1 MPIIQPPPF
10 DVLAI
15 LPIIVISVTAMV
27 VLIVGLFVPREQG
40 GTLGAI
46 GLTGVGVATIAAVSL
61 WGQDRTAFSGAI
73 AADGFFVFFAV
84 VSLAIVALTI
94 ILSAEFVTREGFSAA
109 EYYSLILFAGSG
121 MLILVASRDLI
132 VLLIG
137 LEILSM
143 SLYILAG
150 FAREKLTSEEAAI
163 KYFLL
168 GSFSLALL
176 VYGSA
181 LMYGATGSTQF
192 GAIAESLKQPELLSN
207 PLLLVASALILVG
220 FAFKLSFVPFHMWT
234 PDVYEG
240 APTSVTAFMAVGTK
254 AAVFAGLL
262 RILTEALPAVRT
274 EWSIV
279 LWALAILTMIL
290 GNVAA
295 IVQTN
300 VKRMLAYS
308 SVAQAGYMLVA
319 VVASGVGASIGL
331 GKDALMFY
339 VAAYAVMNLGAFAVI
354 QVLSGKQDD
363 TTNLSSFNGL
373 ATRSPMLAAAMAV
386 FLLSLAG
393 IPPTGGFMA
402 KLYVFSAAVQSGYSE
417 LAIVGVLTSAVA
429 TFYYLK
435 LIVAMYMRPS
445 DDGAVAVRIPASLGL
460 VLAVAVLLTIQMGVL
475 PSFPLSLAAATV
487 PQ

>member
-1 MPIIQPPPF
+1 M
-10 DVLAI
+10 AI
-15 LPIIVISVTAMV
+15 LPIVIVSVTAMV
-27 VLIVGLFVPREQG
+27 VLIVGLFIPREQG
-40 GTLGAI
+40 GALGAI
-46 GLTGVGVATIAAVSL
+46 GLAGVGAAVIATVAL
-61 WGQDRTAFSGAI
+61 WGQNRAAFGGSVV
-73 AADGFFVFFAV
+73 ADGFFVFFGV

-94 ILSAEFVTREGFSAA
+94 VLSAEFVTREGFSAA
-109 EYYSLILFAGSG
+109 EYYTLILFSGAG

-137 LEILSM
+137 LEVLSM
-143 SLYILAG
+143 SLYVLAG
-150 FAREKLTSEEAAI
+150 FARERLTSEEAAI

-192 GAIAESLKQPELLSN
+192 GAIATALTKPGLLAN
-207 PLLLVASALILVG
+207 PILLIASALVLVG

-254 AAVFAGLL
+254 AAVFAALL
-262 RILTEALPAVRT
+262 RILTEALPGLQS

-290 GNVAA
+290 GNFAA
-295 IVQTN
+295 VIQRN

-319 VVASGVGASIGL
+319 VVASTGL
-331 GKDALMFY
+331 GKNALMYY
-339 VAAYAVMNLGAFAVI
+339 VAAYAVMNIGAFAVI
-354 QVLSGKQDD
+354 QVLSGKDD
-363 TTNLSSFNGL
+363 GLTNLNSFDGL
-373 ATRSPMLAAAMAV
+373 ASRNPLLAAAMTI
-386 FLLSLAG
+386 FMLSLAG
-393 IPPTGGFMA
+393 IPPTAGFMA
-402 KLYVFSAAVQSGYSE
+402 KLYVFSAAVQGGYSE
-417 LAIVGVLTSAVA
+417 LAIIGVLTSAVA

-445 DDGAVAVRIPASLGL
+445 ESGALAVRVPASLGL
-460 VLAVAVLLTIQMGVL
+460 VLVVAVLLTIQMGVL
-475 PSFPLSLAAATV
+475 PSFPLSIAAATL

>member
-1 MPIIQPPPF
+1 MPVIVAPPL
-10 DVLAI
+10 DLLAI
-15 LPIIVISVTAMV
+15 LPIVIVSITAMV
-27 VLIVGLFVPREQG
+27 VLIIGLFIPREQG
-40 GTLGAI
+40 GVLGAI
-46 GLTGVGVATIAAVSL
+46 GLIGVGFAIVGAVAL
-61 WGQDRTAFSGAI
+61 WGQTRAAFNGTI
-73 AADGFFVFFAV
+73 VADGFSIFFGV
-84 VSLAIVALTI
+84 VALAIVALTI
-94 ILSAEFVTREGFSAA
+94 VLSAEFVTREGFSAA
-109 EYYSLILFAGSG
+109 EYYTLLLFSGAG
-121 MLILVASRDLI
+121 MLVLVASRDLI

-143 SLYILAG
+143 SLYVLAG
-150 FAREKLTSEEAAI
+150 FARERLTSEEAAI

-192 GAIAESLKQPELLSN
+192 GAIAAALQKGGLVNN
-207 PLLLVASALILVG
+207 PILMIASALILVG

-254 AAVFAGLL
+254 ASVFAALL
-262 RILTEALPAVRT
+262 RLLSEAIPVLRA

-295 IVQTN
+295 IVQPN

-308 SVAQAGYMLVA
+308 SIGQAGYMLVA
-319 VVASGVGASIGL
+319 VVASHDL
-331 GKDALMFY
+331 GKNALMYY

-354 QVLSGKQDD
+354 QVLSGTQDD
-363 TTNLSSFNGL
+363 NTQLSSFDGL
-373 ATRSPMLAAAMAV
+373 AGRNPLLAAALTV
-386 FLLSLAG
+386 FMLSLAG
-393 IPPTGGFMA
+393 IPPTAGFMA
-402 KLYVFSAAVQSGYSE
+402 KLYVFSSAIQADYSD
-417 LAIVGVLTSAVA
+417 LAIIGVLTSAIA
-429 TFYYLK
+429 TFFYLK

-445 DDGAVAVRIPASLGL
+445 EDGAVSIRIPASLGL
-460 VLAVAVLLTIQMGVL
+460 VLVVAVALTIQMGVL
-475 PSFPLSLAAATV
+475 PSFPLSLAASTLS
-487 PQ
+487 Q

>member
-1 MPIIQPPPF
+1 VPVIVPPPL
-10 DVLAI
+10 DLLAI
-15 LPIIVISVTAMV
+15 LPIIVVSITAMV
-27 VLIVGLFVPREQG
+27 VLIVGLFIPREQG
-40 GTLGAI
+40 GALGAI
-46 GLTGVGVATIAAVSL
+46 GLIGVGVATVSAVSL
-61 WGQDRTAFSGAI
+61 WGQSRAAFSGVMV
-73 AADGFFVFFAV
+73 ADGFSIFFGV
-84 VSLAIVALTI
+84 VALAIVALTI

-109 EYYSLILFAGSG
+109 EYYTLILFSGAG

-137 LEILSM
+137 LEVLSM
-143 SLYILAG
+143 SLYVLAG
-150 FAREKLTSEEAAI
+150 FARERLTSEEAAI

-192 GAIAESLKQPELLSN
+192 GAIGTALQKSGLVNNPILLI
-207 PLLLVASALILVG
+207 ASALILVG

-254 AAVFAGLL
+254 AAVFAALL
-262 RILTEALPAVRT
+262 RLLTEAMPALQR
-274 EWSIV
+274 EWSTV

-295 IVQTN
+295 IIQPN

-308 SVAQAGYMLVA
+308 SVGQAGYMLVA
-319 VVASGVGASIGL
+319 VVASNEL
-331 GKDALMFY
+331 GKNALMYY

-354 QVLSGKQDD
+354 QVLSGRQDD
-363 TTNLSSFNGL
+363 NTQLSSFDGL
-373 ATRSPMLAAAMAV
+373 GARSPWLAAAMTV
-386 FLLSLAG
+386 FMLSLAG
-393 IPPTGGFMA
+393 IPPTAGFMA
-402 KLYVFSAAVQSGYSE
+402 KLYVFSAAIQADYSE
-417 LAIVGVLTSAVA
+417 LAIIGVLTSAIA

-445 DDGAVAVRIPASLGL
+445 EDSAISVRIPASLGL
-460 VLAVAVLLTIQMGVL
+460 VLIVAVALTIQMGVL
-475 PSFPLSLAAATV
+475 PSFPLSLAASTLA
-487 PQ
+487 Q

>member
-1 MPIIQPPPF
+1 VPLITPPSL
-10 DVLAI
+10 DLLAI
-15 LPIIVISVTAMV
+15 LPIILLSVTAMV

-46 GLTGVGVATIAAVSL
+46 GLVGVGASVVSLVAL
-61 WGQDRTAFSGAI
+61 WGQGREAFGGAVV
-73 AADGFFVFFAV
+73 ADGFFVFFGVAA
-84 VSLAIVALTI
+84 LAIVALTI

-109 EYYSLILFAGSG
+109 EYYTLILFSGVG

-137 LEILSM
+137 LEVLSM
-143 SLYILAG
+143 SLYVLAG
-150 FAREKLTSEEAAI
+150 FARERLTSEEAAI

-181 LMYGATGSTQF
+181 LMFGATGSTQF
-192 GAIAESLKQPELLSN
+192 GAIATALQKPDTLQN
-207 PLLLVASALILVG
+207 PLLLLASGLILVG

-240 APTSVTAFMAVGTK
+240 APTSITAFMAVGTK
-254 AAVFAGLL
+254 TAVFAALL
-262 RILTEALPAVRT
+262 RILTEALPSLHGD
-274 EWSIV
+274 WQNI
-279 LWALAILTMIL
+279 LWTLAILSMVL

-295 IVQTN
+295 VTQRN

-308 SVAQAGYMLVA
+308 SIAQAGYMLVA
-319 VVASGVGASIGL
+319 VVAANQL
-331 GKDALMFY
+331 GKSALMFY

-354 QVLSGKQDD
+354 QVLSGKDD
-363 TTNLSSFNGL
+363 EMTNLSSFAGL
-373 ATRSPMLAAAMAV
+373 ASRNPLLAAAMAI
-386 FLLSLAG
+386 FMLSLAG
-393 IPPTGGFMA
+393 IPPTAGFMA
-402 KLYVFSAAVQSGYSE
+402 KLYVFSAAVQGGYSE
-417 LAIVGVLTSAVA
+417 LAIIGVVTSVVA

-445 DDGAVAVRIPASLGL
+445 EDGALSIRVPASLGL
-460 VLAVAVLLTIQMGVL
+460 VLVIAVLLTIQMGVL
-475 PSFPLSLAAATV
+475 PSFPLSLAAASL